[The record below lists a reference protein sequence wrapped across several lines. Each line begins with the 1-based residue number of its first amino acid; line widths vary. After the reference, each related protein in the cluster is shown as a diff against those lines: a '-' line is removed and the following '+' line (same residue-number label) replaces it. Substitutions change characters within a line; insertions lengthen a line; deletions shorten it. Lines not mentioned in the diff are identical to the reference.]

1 MPSAIPTL
9 KGLKPKSKKPKTV
22 FVQND
27 IFVRKNLVLND
38 DSYQVEQYILGVDED
53 GQPAVVENPEYNG
66 SLDPNGKLIVLP
78 KVAGPKMGSNGQ
90 FLPARYDVESTA
102 GPGTP
107 KLKHERQ
114 DN

>member
-1 MPSAIPTL
+1 MPAGVPTL

-27 IFVRKNLVLND
+27 IFVRKNLVMND
-38 DSYQVEQYILGVDED
+38 TSYEVEQYILGVDED
-53 GQPAVVENPEYNG
+53 GQPAVVENPEYDG
-66 SLDPNGKLIVLP
+66 TLDPNGKLIILEVS
-78 KVAGPKMGSNGQ
+78 KGPKMGTNGQ
-90 FLPARYDVESTA
+90 FLPARYEVESTA

-107 KLKHERQ
+107 KIKQVRQ